1 MVSPTETRAFVAN
14 SSGVDPRSGLA
25 INRAGARH
33 HFDDRPLLVFWEATK
48 ACDLSCFH
56 CRASAQPEPASDEL
70 SYAEGRTLVD
80 ELSAMGRPRPILILT
95 GGDCLK
101 RPDLIDLVTYAA
113 ERSVPVA
120 VAPSVTA
127 QLTDATLHALR
138 QHGVKT
144 GSLSL
149 DGARA
154 ATHDAVRGVA
164 GHFDDTIK
172 AIATLKRCG
181 FTVQINTTVMAPNL
195 EELADVAVLMH
206 ELGVDIWEV
215 FFLIATG
222 RGTEVIATS
231 PQENE
236 DVCNFLVDASR
247 YGFTVRTVEAP
258 FFRRVAAQ
266 RRELVEGESVV
277 ESGGALYR
285 RLRDR
290 LVSQLGESSVAARTP
305 SAATRDGKGVIFVA
319 ANGDVFPSGFLP
331 KRLGNIRSQSLADI
345 YRRNPLLRQ
354 IRNATFEGVCGTCEH
369 SQLCGGSRARA
380 YAATGDPLGSD
391 PGCLLVARAA
401 GSLIPKAG

>member
-1 MVSPTETRAFVAN
+1 MMSLTQTAERVSIVP
-14 SSGVDPRSGLA
+14 GVDPESGLVVS
-25 INRAGARH
+25 RSGARH

-56 CRASAQPEPASDEL
+56 CRASAQPEPGGDEL
-70 SYAEGRTLVD
+70 SYAEGRALVD

-113 ERSVPVA
+113 ECSVPVA

-127 QLTDATLHALR
+127 QLSDDTLHALR

-144 GSLSL
+144 VSLSL

-154 ATHDAVRGVA
+154 ATHDGVRGVA

-172 AIATLKRCG
+172 AIATLKNCG

-222 RGTEVIATS
+222 RGTEVIASS

-236 DVCNFLVDASR
+236 DICNFLVDASR

-258 FFRRVAAQ
+258 FFRRVAAH
-266 RRELVEGESVV
+266 RRELVEGKSVV
-277 ESGGALYR
+277 ESAGPLYQ
-285 RLRDR
+285 RLHDR
-290 LVSQLGESSVAARTP
+290 LVSQLGESSVPARTP

-331 KRLGNIRSQSLADI
+331 IRLGNIRSQSLADI
-345 YRRNPLLRQ
+345 YRSNPLLRL
-354 IRNATFEGVCGTCEH
+354 IRSATFGGVCGGCEH
-369 SQLCGGSRARA
+369 AQLCGGSRARA
-380 YAATGDPLGSD
+380 FAATGDPLESD
-391 PGCLLVARAA
+391 SGCLLVARAA
-401 GSLIPKAG
+401 SSLLPEPS